1 MGEMKYADIPGVNKK
16 ISRIFYGTASEP
28 FQSGGDGND
37 LLDAI
42 YETGVNA
49 FDTARVYFEAERSL
63 GNWISERGIRDKV
76 VILTKGGHH
85 TPLGRKR
92 INERAIRKDL
102 KTSLE
107 LLQTDY
113 VDIYL
118 LHRDDPKVEAG
129 VIAEILNALHA
140 EGKIGAFGGSNWSHR
155 RIEEVNEYAYKHGLI
170 PFTVS
175 SPNFGLAEEVCDMWG
190 GGSITIS
197 GPGNEDAREWYRQN
211 QMPVVAYSSLGRGM
225 FSGKVKSSEPEKA
238 YLGMDEF
245 AIKGYNCPANFERLR
260 RCEIL
265 AEEKHCTVPQ
275 IAMAWIWSQGI
286 NTFALVNTS
295 KPSRMQENIDALYI
309 DLTPEESEYLDLKRE
324 REDL

>member
-1 MGEMKYADIPGVNKK
+1 MGGMQYAQIPGVNKK
-16 ISRIFYGTASEP
+16 VSRIFYGTASEP
-28 FQSGGDGND
+28 FQSGGNGND
-37 LLDAI
+37 LLDAVFAS
-42 YETGVNA
+42 GVNA

-63 GNWISERGIRDKV
+63 GNWISERGIRDRV

-92 INERAIRKDL
+92 VNEKAIRKDL

-107 LLQTDY
+107 CLQTDY
-113 VDIYL
+113 IDIYL
-118 LHRDDPKVEAG
+118 LHRDDPKVDAG
-129 VIAEILNALHA
+129 VVVEVLNAMHA
-140 EGKIGAFGGSNWSHR
+140 EGKIGAFGGSNWTHR
-155 RIEEVNEYAYKHGLI
+155 RIEEANEYAYKHSLV

-190 GGSITIS
+190 GGSVTIS
-197 GPGNEDAREWYRQN
+197 GPENEEAREWYRRTN
-211 QMPVVAYSSLGRGM
+211 MPVIAYSSLGRGL
-225 FSGKVKSSEPEKA
+225 FSGKVKSSDPEKA
-238 YLGMDEF
+238 YLGMDKF
-245 AIKGYNCPANFERLR
+245 AIKGYDCPANFERLR

-275 IAMAWIWSQGI
+275 IAMAWIFRQEI

-309 DLTPEESEYLDLKRE
+309 DLSPEESAFLDLKK
-324 REDL
+324 D